1 MIAFIVFL
9 LSTLSFASEWADF
22 AKKPQV
28 SDIDG
33 ISFYEIETAPELAWF
48 SKEVAL
54 GNTKINGILKNDL
67 VLWDSLTADTNN
79 WNRIGLSKEF
89 PFEGIFDGNNHVIRG
104 VHSMRDERNADSLVN
119 GFFGYV
125 GPSGIVKNLSLEN
138 ALITTSYKG
147 SDTTYNV
154 SEADTIAMFYSIAGG
169 IVGYNEGL
177 IENISFMDGSVVP
190 SGSSNIMGGAS
201 TGNVYIVNYIAG
213 NIAGVNKG
221 TIRNFRTNSPLN
233 VKNAG
238 ASSLSY
244 NIGYVGGVAGKNTGL
259 IETGENEA
267 LTSLPNIG
275 YVGGIA
281 GWNEGEIE
289 NVHNAGSVINY
300 EGFSG
305 GIAAWNSGNITF
317 ATVTASIGGSTAGYG
332 PNVGGVVAYNNGS
345 IKNSGFFQRKDKNY
359 SITARAN
366 GMTMNDIVIIVPEG
380 NIGGLAAVQGPL
392 GTIENCGAAV
402 WYLGITASDKR
413 TKIYS
418 AGLVGLDS
426 GSVSHSYSANRTQA
440 KYGVYK
446 PLYTIVDSSK
456 IHAFNYY
463 DSSYSSEKYDSKD
476 GLDSSL
482 MRSAKFAWQLNTKM
496 GTVANQGIWTYYDWY
511 PEIANKGEKP
521 SYRVVRYVGND
532 IFDTV
537 YTNYLGH
544 AFWNENVPDD
554 GKGNTLSSWELRSGS
569 VTQKI
574 TSQHVFSSDTS
585 VFAVMEPKENV
596 YFTVTFLAYNDTVLQ
611 KEKVAYGT
619 LPEYSG
625 ADLFRDS
632 TGSTYRYSFK
642 GWDHPITE
650 VVYDQVYKAVYSS
663 STRSYKVDFK
673 AICGNRLMYGSSNN
687 WIVYRPER
695 DYCDKFNLST
705 ASYSTDT
712 YDCKFT
718 GWNVNCRDMELIS
731 DTTIY
736 AMFDSIPKSSSS
748 NIDELSS
755 SSVESSSSAE
765 SSSSSEDKGS
775 SSSKEDSSSSAM
787 SSSSSEKANVLPI
800 VKSNPLN
807 LRVSNR
813 TVEIAGATSADAILL
828 DLQGNVIDRTRVND
842 QKAVLQAPSHGLYI
856 VRCGTDFYKLR
867 LK

>member
-9 LSTLSFASEWADF
+9 LSTLSFASEWADI

-48 SKEVAL
+48 SKEVAS
-54 GNTKINGILKNDL
+54 GNTKINGILKKDL

-89 PFEGIFDGNNHVIRG
+89 PFEGIFDGSGHAIRE
-104 VHSMRDERNADSLVN
+104 VHSMRSERNADSLVN

-125 GPSGIVKNLSLEN
+125 GPSGIIKNLTLEK
-138 ALITTSYKG
+138 ASITTNYAG
-147 SDTTYNV
+147 SDTTYDV

-177 IENISFMDGSVVP
+177 LENINFIDGSVVP

-201 TGNVYIVNYIAG
+201 AGNVYIVNYIAG

-275 YVGGIA
+275 FVGGIA

-359 SITARAN
+359 SITSGAK
-366 GMTMNDIVIIVPEG
+366 GMTMNNVVIIVPEG
-380 NIGGLAAVQGPL
+380 NIGGVAAVQGPL

-402 WYLGITASDKR
+402 WYLGITASDER

-426 GSVSHSYSANRTQA
+426 GSVSHSYSANGTHA

-496 GTVANQGIWTYYDWY
+496 GTVANQGIWTYYNWY
-511 PEIANKGEKP
+511 PEIANRGVKP
-521 SYRVVRYVGND
+521 TYSVVRYVGND

-537 YTNYLGH
+537 YTNYLGN
-544 AFWNENVPDD
+544 AIWNENVPDD
-554 GKGNTLSSWELRSGS
+554 GEGNTLSYWEFHNGS
-569 VTQKI
+569 ATQKI

-585 VFAVMEPKENV
+585 IFAVMERKENV

-611 KEKVAYGT
+611 KETVAYGT
-619 LPEYSG
+619 MPEYSG

-632 TGSTYRYSFK
+632 TGSTYRYTLE

-663 STRSYKVDFK
+663 STRSYKVTFK
-673 AICGNRLMYGSSNN
+673 NVCGSRATLSSRRISYKPDRN
-687 WIVYRPER
+687 
-695 DYCDKFNLST
+695 YCKEFNLDT
-705 ASYSTDT
+705 ASFSTSA
-712 YDCKFT
+712 YDCKFIELSA
-718 GWNVNCRDMELIS
+718 NCQDMELIS

-736 AMFDSIPKSSSS
+736 IMFDYISK
-748 NIDELSS
+748 LSS

-765 SSSSSEDKGS
+765 SSSSSENKDS
-775 SSSKEDSSSSAM
+775 SSSKESSSSSAK
-787 SSSSSEKANVLPI
+787 SASSSEKTNALPI
-800 VKSNPLN
+800 VKSNPLV
-807 LRVSNR
+807 LHVSNR
-813 TVEIAGATSADAILL
+813 TVEIIGATSADAILI
-828 DLQGNVIDRTRVND
+828 DLQGNIIGRTKVDN
-842 QKAVLQAPSHGLYI
+842 QKAVLQAPSNGLYI